1 MKEFF
6 TSIKFKILVC
16 VSAVLAGF
24 ILYAM
29 TNENASNFI
38 ETGLDFIV
46 TPIRSASAHISKS
59 VGDFF
64 DKYVKI
70 NEVYSENEELRE
82 EIAKLKQELGK
93 LNSHKLENE
102 QLKDYLQIKEI
113 NPEFEL
119 V

>member
-6 TSIKFKILVC
+6 TSVKFKILVC
-16 VSAVLAGF
+16 VCAVLAGF

-29 TNENASNFI
+29 TNENSSNFI

-64 DKYVKI
+64 DKYIKI
-70 NEVYSENEELRE
+70 NEVYSENELLRD
-82 EIAKLKQELGK
+82 EIAKLQQEIAFTCEITPTRP
-93 LNSHKLENE
+93 SLE
-102 QLKDYLQIKEI
+102 ITTS
-113 NPEFEL
+113 P
-119 V
+119 VSTP